1 MQLPPPCLSVCINN
15 PDLPSHIKNPSP
27 LNNCVYVNTTLFITQ
42 RYQSGKIGGSEPVQS
57 FFNAPKTLLHCH
69 ARSCTSWAGNV
80 SGRSLTS
87 YQTNQPIARTHNVQS
102 REAWS
107 TALVL
112 SFLVSSTSQSFIK
125 Q

>member
-1 MQLPPPCLSVCINN
+1 
-15 PDLPSHIKNPSP
+15 PSHIKNPSP

-80 SGRSLTS
+80 SVSGPHFIR
-87 YQTNQPIARTHNVQS
+87 RTTYPKVS
-102 REAWS
+102 RDQEVHGFIPTRAFPS
-107 TALVL
+107 INTG
-112 SFLVSSTSQSFIK
+112 STSLPSFYHRTLESN
-125 Q
+125 